1 MEFHSATP
9 ATTSDAPAASGA
21 NARSWGDLP
30 GSPPTGLRRW
40 GDLPGSPPTGLRRWG
55 DLPLFHAAWLFA
67 LGIILARVV
76 WLRPAV
82 VLLSLLLIAIL
93 CGIAAVRAQRVSWMA
108 LGPLWILLGAWCAE
122 MEPQPAPAPVLSALS
137 DGLLRTVEGTVVD
150 AGPVRGETEED
161 GEDPS
166 PVPTAEK
173 PTQRID
179 VRVFSIE
186 SVTDEQDAQIPA
198 DGALR
203 FTVRWPSEPDQPFRC
218 GEPVRVVAR
227 MLPPEV
233 YRDPGTWNRQDYLLD
248 LGLTAT
254 ATVDRDRV
262 EPLQT
267 PPANHKQWR

>member
-40 GDLPGSPPTGLRRWG
+40 GDLP
-55 DLPLFHAAWLFA
+55 LFHAAWLFA

-76 WLRPAV
+76 WLRPAL
-82 VLLSLLLIAIL
+82 VLLSLLSMAVL
-93 CGIAAVRAQRVSWMA
+93 CGFAAVRAQRVSWMA

-186 SVTDEQDAQIPA
+186 SVT
-198 DGALR
+198 
-203 FTVRWPSEPDQPFRC
+203 
-218 GEPVRVVAR
+218 
-227 MLPPEV
+227 
-233 YRDPGTWNRQDYLLD
+233 
-248 LGLTAT
+248 
-254 ATVDRDRV
+254 
-262 EPLQT
+262 
-267 PPANHKQWR
+267 